1 MERNSSIDWDRFDPV
16 TYQKQNYS
24 PQVRG
29 DDARIIRAICGHFKK
44 HFLEHPQTE
53 VYPIGVDMGAGSN
66 LYPMFTMLPWSQQ
79 IVLIDP
85 GQANLAWLNVEISLL
100 RSGYREALGR
110 WEPYR
115 EALGRW
121 EPYWDRTWKAGNP
134 WLNTTLAWAIARTA
148 LNTSRADLLSLGME
162 QAFALGTMCFVAE
175 SMTSSRDEFAAAVC
189 SFLRSL
195 RPGAPY
201 AIACMAESTGYAV
214 GGVDYPAVPITAND
228 LFTVL
233 YECQYTGRELVHVQA
248 IPVPKRGPLREG
260 HRGMLLALGRTC
272 PDTAQYQQCPRH
284 SIE

>member
-1 MERNSSIDWDRFDPV
+1 MEKNSSIDWDRFDPV
-16 TYQKQNYS
+16 PYQKQNYS

-53 VYPIGVDMGAGSN
+53 DYPIGVDMGAGSN
-66 LYPMFTMLPWSQQ
+66 LYPAMTMLPLTAE

-85 GQANLAWLNVEISLL
+85 GQANLDWLNSEIILL
-100 RSGYREALGR
+100 LSGDREALDR
-110 WEPYR
+110 WD
-115 EALGRW
+115 
-121 EPYWDRTWKAGNP
+121 PYWDRARKAGNP
-134 WLNTTLAWAIARTA
+134 WLNTTLAWAMARTA
-148 LNTSRADLLSLGME
+148 LNPSRADLLSLGME
-162 QAFALGTMCFVAE
+162 QAFDLGTMCFVAE
-175 SMTSSRDEFAAAVC
+175 SMTSSRAEFAAAIC

-201 AIACMAESTGYAV
+201 AIACMAESTGYTV

-260 HRGMLLALGRTC
+260 HRGMLLAFGRTC
-272 PDTAQYQQCPRH
+272 PDTARYQQCPHH
-284 SIE
+284 SIESVR